1 MILQWQVLGSNQ
13 RRRCRRFCRPPPK
26 SFSTRA
32 NSAISE
38 SVGWNRDQTAHS
50 QPVPN
55 DVTRTAF
62 RLTVTTEATPPHLPA
77 QRTGPRALHRFA
89 ALQHRTRPRQRPEQ
103 RLHQRGLLVPKPR
116 GLQTELRGSQVT
128 VTSLMH
134 GPVDTTFFA
143 RAGMSTTVLGRARKA
158 DPNDVARHLSLGK
171 IALWLEPSRW
181 SGETPQLATTR
192 HPYG

>member
-1 MILQWQVLGSNQ
+1 MRFTDSLRFSIEHGHANDQSNDY
-13 RRRCRRFCRPPPK
+13 
-26 SFSTRA
+26 T
-32 NSAISE
+32 
-38 SVGWNRDQTAHS
+38 SVAYWYQT
-50 QPVPN
+50 
-55 DVTRTAF
+55 
-62 RLTVTTEATPPHLPA
+62 E
-77 QRTGPRALHRFA
+77 
-89 ALQHRTRPRQRPEQ
+89 
-103 RLHQRGLLVPKPR
+103 
-116 GLQTELRGSQVT
+116 GLQTELRGSPVT